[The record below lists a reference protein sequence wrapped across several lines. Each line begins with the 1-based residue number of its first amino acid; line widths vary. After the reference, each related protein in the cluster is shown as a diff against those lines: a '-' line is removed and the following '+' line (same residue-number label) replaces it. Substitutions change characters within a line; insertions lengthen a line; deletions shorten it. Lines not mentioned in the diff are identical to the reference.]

1 MWMDEPV
8 PRINDTRYAE
18 AAATGASTVATACP
32 FCLTMLRDAAA
43 KSVDG
48 PEVKDIAEIVA
59 ERLSMTADVP
69 A

>member
-43 KSVDG
+43 KTVDG
-48 PEVKDIAEIVA
+48 PDVKDIAEIVA
-59 ERLSMTADVP
+59 ERLPAKVNVP
-69 A
+69 V